1 MTKNEPQPSAAPDPA
16 GGWIEQRSYIFPVR
30 VYYEDTDFS
39 GFVYHASYLRF
50 MERGRSEFLQ
60 FCGRG
65 HQTLLNAAE
74 PLFWTVRA
82 ISIEFIRPARVE
94 DALHVRTTIKRIS
107 GARMFLDQLIA
118 RAGELVTSAE
128 VEVCLINSTGR
139 PRRIPENLRKQLE
152 FYVQS

>member
-1 MTKNEPQPSAAPDPA
+1 MSPTANLDGDIRDGRHHMQ
-16 GGWIEQRSYIFPVR
+16 VR

-50 MERGRSEFLQ
+50 MERGRSEFLR

-94 DALHVRTTIKRIS
+94 DTLHVRTAIKRIS

-128 VEVCLINSTGR
+128 VEVCLINSAGR
-139 PRRIPENLRKQLE
+139 ARRIPENVRKQLE
-152 FYVQS
+152 FYIQS